1 MSFFRRR
8 FQFVFVLTALV
19 FGALLLVDPD
29 SQIIE
34 NLGWGATT
42 IATVLL
48 VLKSVL
54 GLVLLHATRKALF
67 DYIDMGDIYEKCMKD
82 PNSIGAALFSI
93 TVGLFVIAF
102 ALIIQKA
109 F

>member
-1 MSFFRRR
+1 MTFFRRR
-8 FQFVFVLTALV
+8 FQFVFVLTAVV
-19 FGALLLVDPD
+19 FVALLLVDPD

-42 IATVLL
+42 IATILL

-67 DYIDMGDIYEKCMKD
+67 DYIDMGDVYEKCMKD
-82 PNSIGAALFSI
+82 KNSIG
-93 TVGLFVIAF
+93 VGLFAVSVGLFAIAF